1 MGAVSRVPELSATAI
16 GPLGA
21 RDVWTAARRRGLRGL
36 ARDAFARFRFGD
48 GFSHARAL
56 GLQFSLAAV
65 PLVIAGIGVSGALE
79 APWLRQ
85 VLRQTI
91 LQLTPGASD
100 ALIRETLPSPGDDSA
115 LRVSALVLVLLSA
128 AVALTTAMAQVERGA
143 NRVYGIDRDRPTR
156 EKYGRALVM
165 AAVAGLPVMVGSLL
179 LLAGGALAAAVEEV
193 SGVDDDLVVLVVWPA
208 GAVLVVGAVTLLLRF
223 SPARRQPGWS
233 LLLLGGVLAFT
244 SWVLLTAVLAAA
256 LELAGGLGSVYGP
269 LTGVMALLVWAQMA
283 SAAILLG
290 LAVSAELE
298 LEAAR
303 TLPATPGRRAPAGD
317 R

>member
-1 MGAVSRVPELSATAI
+1 
-16 GPLGA
+16 
-21 RDVWTAARRRGLRGL
+21 
-36 ARDAFARFRFGD
+36 
-48 GFSHARAL
+48 
-56 GLQFSLAAV
+56 
-65 PLVIAGIGVSGALE
+65 
-79 APWLRQ
+79 
-85 VLRQTI
+85 
-91 LQLTPGASD
+91 
-100 ALIRETLPSPGDDSA
+100 
-115 LRVSALVLVLLSA
+115 
-128 AVALTTAMAQVERGA
+128 MAQVERGA